1 MIVREIESLIK
12 ITHLFCISILGQRIL
27 QMTVDMNDSIAEKAL
42 AHKAA
47 GNTAFKLANW
57 DEAVDEYT
65 AAIRAIAG
73 HDHKELPTFH
83 NNRAAAHL
91 KLEQFDQCI
100 ADCSAVLAVLPQDPK
115 ALFRRSQAHEALERF
130 EEAYKDAVALW
141 KADPGNKTVQKSLE
155 RLHLI
160 VQARVEQNAQTA
172 NKIKQMSDLLFEPSN
187 TVDKRKSAA
196 NNLLVLARESE
207 TADLMLQANIVPR
220 LQTMLKKEQCQEIWI
235 NTVRTVDELCAR
247 SVPRTKSVLQTMGI
261 PWFLDI
267 LDSEDAERVSVAQH
281 CMQTILNTFSGMKN
295 KLDSKPDT
303 ALCEANKQ
311 EIDTLLTCLT
321 VSVNNATI
329 SGLARDSIV
338 EMLTRNVHHTA
349 LNWAER
355 LVEIRGLHRLMEVCS
370 ELEEYKYESAM
381 NITSSSRT
389 IAAVCLARIYENMY
403 YDQLRHNFTEQIDE
417 FVKEKLLT
425 PDFEAKVRV
434 TVAITSLLHGAVDVG
449 NAIISREGILSMI
462 LVMATT
468 EDVLQQKVACECIV
482 AATSK
487 VDKAKSI
494 ITQGVDI
501 LKSLYR
507 SKDDGV
513 RVRALVG
520 LCKLGSY
527 GGLDASIRP
536 FADGSTMKLAG
547 ACRQFLVKPGK
558 DRDIRKWATDGLAYL
573 TLDAEVKEKLIDDR
587 PALRALIQLA
597 QTGDQSVLYG
607 AVTTFVNL
615 VNAYDKQELVP
626 EMVELAKFAKH
637 HIPEEHELDD
647 IDFVNKRASV
657 LVEEGITG
665 ALVALSKTESDNS
678 KELIA
683 RVMNAL
689 CGLQELRGKVVQD
702 GGAKAMLPLCFAGTE
717 KGKRQAAQALSRIGI
732 TINPEVAFPGQRN
745 LEVVRPLLNQ
755 LHADFTALENFESM
769 MALCNL
775 AAMGETVRQ
784 RFLKEGG
791 LQKVEVYLMEDHEL
805 LCRAAAQVICNLC
818 VSPDVVAA
826 HEKENDRV
834 KFLALLCQEEDE
846 QTAVA
851 ASGALAMLTSASTV
865 CCEKI
870 LEAEQWL
877 DVLHTLVAN
886 PSADVQHRGV
896 IVILNM
902 IRASKELAEK
912 LLGTDLMELL
922 MGLTLLPDATRAK
935 ARDVAQQ
942 CLEAAEQQKLI
953 SKSDVDPGQMMMPD
967 PFAAQLA
974 VTGDEEDGVQ

>member
-1 MIVREIESLIK
+1 MQLIQQNFNSELCPY
-12 ITHLFCISILGQRIL
+12 ID
-27 QMTVDMNDSIAEKAL
+27 MTMDSVNVDKAL
-42 AHKAA
+42 AHKEV
-47 GNTAFKLANW
+47 GNAAFKAGKW
-57 DEAVDEYT
+57 DEAADAYT
-65 AAIRAIAG
+65 AAIRAASG
-73 HDHKELPTFH
+73 SDRKEMPTFH
-83 NNRAAAHL
+83 NNRAAAYL
-91 KLEQFDQCI
+91 KLEKYELCVS
-100 ADCSAVLAVLPQDPK
+100 DCTTVLATLPRDPK
-115 ALFRRSQAHEALERF
+115 ALYRRSQAHEALGRF
-130 EEAYKDAVALW
+130 EEAYKDAVDQW
-141 KADPGNKTVQKSLE
+141 KGDRENKSLQTTLS
-155 RLHLI
+155 RLHQI
-160 VQARVEQNAQTA
+160 VQARLEENAQTA
-172 NKIKQMSDLLFEPSN
+172 NKIKQMCDLLFELAN

-196 NNLLVLARESE
+196 NNLLVLARDDA
-207 TADLMLQANIVPR
+207 TADLMLKENIVPR
-220 LQTMLKKEQCQEIWI
+220 LQAMLKVEKCQEIWI
-235 NTVRTVDELCAR
+235 NSVRTVDELCSR
-247 SVPRTKSVLQTMGI
+247 SVERTKAVLQTMGI

-267 LDSEDAERVSVAQH
+267 LDTDDAERVVVAQH
-281 CMQTILNTFSGMKN
+281 CMQTILNTFSGMRN
-295 KLDSKPDT
+295 KLDSKPDKE
-303 ALCEANKQ
+303 LCEANKQ

-321 VSVNNATI
+321 CSITNPVI
-329 SGLARDSIV
+329 SGLARDAIV

-355 LVEIRGLHRLMEVCS
+355 LVEIRGLPRLMAVCS
-370 ELEEYKYESAM
+370 ELEEYHYESAM
-381 NITSSSRT
+381 NITASSRT

-403 YDQLRHNFTEQIDE
+403 YDQLRHAYTDQIDE
-417 FVKEKLLT
+417 FIKEKLLS

-434 TVAITSLLHGAVDVG
+434 TVAITSLLMGATDVG

-468 EDVLQQKVACECIV
+468 DDVLQQKVACECIV

-501 LKSLYR
+501 LKGLYK

-558 DRDIRKWATDGLAYL
+558 DRDIRKWATNGLAYL

-597 QTGDQSVLYG
+597 KTGDQSVLYG

-615 VNAYDKQELVP
+615 CSAYDKQELVP

-647 IDFVNKRASV
+647 IDFVNKRLTV
-657 LVEEGITG
+657 LVEEGITS
-665 ALVALSKTESDNS
+665 ALVALTKTESDNS
-678 KELIA
+678 KELLA

-689 CGLQELRGKVVQD
+689 CGLPELRGRVVQD

-755 LHADFTALENFESM
+755 LHADFTALENFEAM

-784 RFLKEGG
+784 RILKEGG
-791 LQKVEVYLMEDHEL
+791 LQRVEVFLMEDHEL
-805 LCRAAAQVICNLC
+805 LCRAAVQVLCNMC
-818 VSPDVVAA
+818 VSEDVVKA

-846 QTAVA
+846 ETATA
-851 ASGALAMLTSASTV
+851 AAGALAILTSASAV

-870 LEAEQWL
+870 LDAQHWL

-886 PSADVQHRGV
+886 PSAAVQHRGM

-902 IRASKELAEK
+902 MNANTELAQK
-912 LLGTDLMELL
+912 LVDTDLMELL
-922 MGLTLLPDATRAK
+922 MGLTLLPDASRAK
-935 ARDVAQQ
+935 AREVAQQ
-942 CLEAAEQQKLI
+942 CLEAAEKQKLI
-953 SKSDVDPGQMMMPD
+953 SKTDVDPGQIMMPD

-974 VTGDEEDGVQ
+974 GNGHLGGEEDAGQ